1 LQTFQS
7 GRLGDS
13 DRVQDFHWR
22 DTLMKFF
29 QLLILIGAN
38 LALGIVGIFSAK
50 LLLGMMPKSL
60 VVLILAAVGFV
71 LVWAVIRINTSKP
84 AMSTED

>member
-7 GRLGDS
+7 DRLGDS

-29 QLLILIGAN
+29 HLIILIGAT
-38 LALGIVGIFSAK
+38 LALGIIEIFSAK

-71 LVWAVIRINTSKP
+71 LVWAVIRINTP
-84 AMSTED
+84 NTTMRAEE